1 LELELGGSENGFGS
15 GEEVLGERSG
25 NIIGG

>member
-1 LELELGGSENGFGS
+1 LGGTENGVGS
-15 GEEVLGERSG
+15 SEEVLGERSG

>member
-1 LELELGGSENGFGS
+1 LGESENGLGCS
-15 GEEVLGERSG
+15 EEVLGERSG